1 MNKLHLFRYV
11 KRYIVLYV
19 IAFLA
24 MSAGTMLDQAA
35 PLIVQHIID
44 DVLIAQ
50 KTELLKAAGI
60 LFLFITDIITDSV
73 KAMILKKSIIITDNS
88 MKMNSAL
95 LKSSEKRLFRNILYK
110 YKMSLSWTLNK
121 SYTVFQGLC

>member
-1 MNKLHLFRYV
+1 
-11 KRYIVLYV
+11 
-19 IAFLA
+19 

-95 LKSSEKRLFRNILYK
+95 LKSAENHLFRNIL
-110 YKMSLSWTLNK
+110 
-121 SYTVFQGLC
+121 